1 MSYNSCDKGG
11 TCPYCNPKAEW
22 YEDLKVLEQFN
33 IESGLEWYPRD
44 KEECWFVESQ
54 VLQVD
59 TFMYYEGDLEWFIEG
74 KIFPL
79 DEPQKAFDKM
89 MELRESVDDE

>member
-1 MSYNSCDKGG
+1 MNKECNKGG

-22 YEDLKVLEQFN
+22 YEDLKILEQFN
-33 IESGLEWYPRD
+33 IESGLEWYPSYR
-44 KEECWFVESQ
+44 EICWFVESGG
-54 VLQVD
+54 LQVD